1 MANVL
6 VDQKALTT
14 VMTGVNDKFVRKDD
28 LAKINGKPLNNGGA
42 NITIDTTLYT
52 VVTKLPLP
60 TAFTMSKIYILLD
73 PDSTD
78 KPVTGESATTGHNQY
93 TEWIT
98 VRSTSSVNSYS
109 WNTYFWEKLGQH
121 HTNVVLDGYA
131 TEDWVGRNYVPD
143 TILGDE
149 RYFNEQPSTGTITGD
164 LSQLNNQ
171 VYDLQY
177 SVLSTE
183 AAQALVDATFK

>member
-14 VMTGVNDKFVRKDD
+14 VMTGVNEKFVRKDD

-52 VVTKLPLP
+52 VVTKLPTP
-60 TAFTMSKIYILLD
+60 TASTMSKIYILLD

-78 KPVTGESATTGHNQY
+78 KPVTGEAATTGHNQY

-98 VRSTSSVNSYS
+98 VRSTSSV
-109 WNTYFWEKLGQH
+109 NTYFWEKLGQH

-171 VYDLQY
+171 VYALQY